1 MSVTVNQSTTP
12 AFTQVGPF
20 RRNST
25 PTSLPTRSTN
35 GISGTW
41 NPSVISTATVGTRT
55 YTFTPSAG
63 SCATATTMTITVNES
78 TTPTCRN
85 SRGKSV
91 PTNNNQSGTDR
102 LWTNNKLVND
112 SISKLNLNINSTSLS
127 IETACESYNWN
138 GITYT
143 ESGTYTFKTKNILG
157 SDSIAT
163 LILEINK
170 PIKPV
175 FTPVG
180 SLCQNEMEKVLLT
193 MSNNGIKGTWNL
205 SSTSTAPSESST
217 YIFIPNAG
225 QCALSTTMS
234 IKVNSIPNVSLSA
247 FNSICENT
255 GIINLNGGTPVGG
268 AYSGPSIINNAFNTS
283 IEIGS
288 YPITYTY
295 TNSNGCTSSA
305 TKNLLVTSC
314 SSSSIVEL
322 NEGDI
327 VLYPNPTSDMFTVE
341 TSEDLNGK
349 VYLVQDVSGR
359 VLLTG
364 ILNMNNTTIEV
375 LDFSTGT
382 YYFKILETNRT
393 LKFIKK

>member
-1 MSVTVNQSTTP
+1 
-12 AFTQVGPF
+12 
-20 RRNST
+20 
-25 PTSLPTRSTN
+25 
-35 GISGTW
+35 
-41 NPSVISTATVGTRT
+41 
-55 YTFTPSAG
+55 
-63 SCATATTMTITVNES
+63 
-78 TTPTCRN
+78 
-85 SRGKSV
+85 
-91 PTNNNQSGTDR
+91 
-102 LWTNNKLVND
+102 
-112 SISKLNLNINSTSLS
+112 
-127 IETACESYNWN
+127 
-138 GITYT
+138 
-143 ESGTYTFKTKNILG
+143 
-157 SDSIAT
+157 
-163 LILEINK
+163 
-170 PIKPV
+170 
-175 FTPVG
+175 
-180 SLCQNEMEKVLLT
+180 MEKVLLT

-205 SSTSTAPSESST
+205 SSNSTAPSESST